1 MIYDFDTP
9 VDRSENHAA
18 KYDERLKKFGREDV
32 IPLWIAD
39 MDFRTAQPVIDA
51 LTARAQQGLWGYT
64 ARPDSYFDAI
74 CDWQRRR
81 NGWEIDRSLLSWSL
95 GVVQSLSAIV
105 KNFTPEGGNVLI
117 QTPVYSEFYD
127 VTEAW
132 DRTVLENPL
141 IEENGRWR
149 VDYDDLERKLR
160 QADLFIFCS
169 PHNPLGILW
178 SREEVERI
186 ARLCL
191 KYKVLMVSDEI
202 HADLVFWGG
211 RHTVAAALG
220 DDIAANVI
228 TCFSG
233 TKTFNLAGLQAS
245 AVVFPNAELKQKFD
259 GFWRKLDIHRNNAF
273 SLTAMEAAFRYGEEW
288 LEQLKTY
295 LEGNFLFIRD
305 YCAANIP
312 EIVPIVPAAT
322 YLVWLD
328 CRQLGLDNGQL
339 HDFMINQAR
348 LGLNDGNTF
357 GRSLSGYMRL
367 NAACPRCVLARALEQ
382 LRAAVDTLR
391 GRG

>member
-322 YLVWLD
+322 NLVWLD

-382 LRAAVDTLR
+382 LRAAVDSLR